1 MTIAN
6 RTTMTQA
13 PAPGAPPLTGAAL
26 RDRMLRIE
34 WNTHLMRSATGVPRL
49 RPEVVAELGRR
60 VTLVDVRNDE
70 GLLGPLG
77 HIPGVTPV
85 ALADLAAVRAVT
97 PDDEPI
103 ICVCADGRQSDVA
116 VRYLEALG
124 MTHVAAMEGGM
135 ARWKELG
142 YATSRDPQIVARRR
156 DGLTPCEPEPE
167 PGDGPIDLDA
177 LRSHLGDVGAVRWI
191 KLAAFLLHGKHAC
204 VDGRDDHGVVGTPGG
219 SAGEFVLALTAWE
232 RVVGMELDGA
242 QVQALLASYI
252 DTFGRFYLHTDT
264 AASAAFF
271 ASMRQD
277 PRLAETVPRLHRAE
291 DWRVY
296 LSAPPVELREALLE
310 HFVEPHAIGC
320 GHVKRMLTLPDVYGV
335 RAELVRSTL
344 RAFHRLRWS
353 GSPGL
358 EYVVLGG
365 GHGEAAVVIVRTEDE
380 PWPLGAVPLVS
391 PAVEGRQV
399 FVYHPQVASW
409 LRDQVVRW
417 LVGTRDLLP
426 VVPSSTAALRAEFDA
441 LAARGLDSTLG
452 ALADGLPRFVATF
465 ESDGRID
472 VAGA

>member
-1 MTIAN
+1 MTA
-6 RTTMTQA
+6 TTHASTNQA
-13 PAPGAPPLTGAAL
+13 PPAASPLTGAAL

-34 WNTHLMRSATGVPRL
+34 WNTNLHRSATGVPRL
-49 RPEVVAELGRR
+49 RPEVIAELGRR
-60 VTLVDVRNDE
+60 VTLIDVRSDD

-85 ALADLAAVRAVT
+85 ALADLANVRAMT
-97 PDDEPI
+97 PDDEPV

-142 YATSRDPQIVARRR
+142 YATSRDPKILERRY
-156 DGLTPCEPEPE
+156 DGLQPCSEEPLVSE
-167 PGDGPIDLDA
+167 GPVDLDA
-177 LRSHLGDVGAVRWI
+177 LRTHLGDVGAVRWI

-204 VDGRDDHGVVGTPGG
+204 VDGRDYHGVVGTPGG
-219 SAGEFVLALTAWE
+219 SAGEFVLALSAWE
-232 RVVGMELDGA
+232 HVVGMELDDA

-264 AASAAFF
+264 GASNAFF
-271 ASMRQD
+271 TSMRQD
-277 PRLAETVPRLHRAE
+277 PRLAEAVPRLHRAE
-291 DWRVY
+291 DWRDY
-296 LSAPPVELREALLE
+296 LAKPPLELREALLE
-310 HFVEPHAIGC
+310 HFVEPHSVGC
-320 GHVKRMLTLPDVYGV
+320 GHVKRMLLLPEVYGV
-335 RAELVRSTL
+335 RADLVRSML
-344 RAFHRLRWS
+344 LAFHRLRWS

-380 PWPLGAVPLVS
+380 PWPLGGVPLVS

-409 LRDQVVRW
+409 LRDQIVRW

-426 VVPSSTAALRAEFDA
+426 VVPSSTASLRAEFDA

-452 ALADGLPRFVATF
+452 ALADGLPRFIATF

-472 VAGA
+472 VVDA